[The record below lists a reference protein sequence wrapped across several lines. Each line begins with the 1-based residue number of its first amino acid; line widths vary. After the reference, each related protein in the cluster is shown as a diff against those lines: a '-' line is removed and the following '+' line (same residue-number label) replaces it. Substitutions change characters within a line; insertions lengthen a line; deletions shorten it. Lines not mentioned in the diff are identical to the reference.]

1 MAQFFTKNIG
11 INKIIDFSVSL
22 LTPPPSVASCMESG
36 CGGAAVDLALASDRL
51 DLVLRERAAAAA
63 GESRAVFIDFAVCC
77 GD

>member
-11 INKIIDFSVSL
+11 INKIFDFSESAD
-22 LTPPPSVASCMESG
+22 PPPSVASCMESG

-51 DLVLRERAAAAA
+51 DLVRERAAAAA
-63 GESRAVFIDFAVCC
+63 GESRAVFIDFAAAVCC